1 MVYYQ
6 ALKKE
11 KFTQV
16 NHPNQMPLA
25 PAYGIYVFN
34 KQTVYHEGDERS
46 RTNPGHGYPS
56 HSEEVNS
63 SMLFVTNIKADWLE
77 GIKNL
82 YQGDEKRTDI
92 LAFRISDIAQV
103 KMDIHVQME
112 IEV

>member
-1 MVYYQ
+1 MVYYR
-6 ALKKE
+6 ALNKE

-16 NHPNQMPLA
+16 NHQNQMPLA

-34 KQTVYHEGDERS
+34 KQT
-46 RTNPGHGYPS
+46 YPAYS
-56 HSEEVNS
+56 GEVNS